1 MNVVDF
7 PIDKDRL
14 CQISFEFNL
23 SIIGRDAD
31 IVYEDLNRE
40 FQCLEMK
47 LLNSTDEK
55 QLARFDRHIYF
66 QFKDNSQQDLFFG
79 HRQTCL
85 VYENKMKIYGRWFL
99 TENIFWIMTCIG
111 LSWLFRMIFACLV
124 TKIIVPIQI
133 ELEGAMPLEF
143 INEKNL
149 E

>member
-1 MNVVDF
+1 MNIVDF
-7 PIDKDRL
+7 PIDKNRL

-31 IVYEDLNRE
+31 IVYDDLNRE
-40 FQCLEMK
+40 FQRLETK
-47 LLNSTDEK
+47 LLNSNDEK
-55 QLARFDRHIYF
+55 KLARLHRHLYI
-66 QFKDNSQQDLFFG
+66 QFKDHSQQDLFFG

-124 TKIIVPIQI
+124 RKIIVPIEI
-133 ELEGAMPLEF
+133 KWEGAMPLQF
-143 INEKNL
+143 HEK